1 MSHHYRNLFMIARQN
16 DEKYSLL
23 LFDIYV
29 NLMLV
34 TQSKVDPKEADT
46 SPKQA
51 LNALRIYL

>member
-1 MSHHYRNLFMIARQN
+1 MIARQN

-23 LFDIYV
+23 LIDIYV

-34 TQSKVDPKEADT
+34 TQSKVDPKETDK

>member
-1 MSHHYRNLFMIARQN
+1 MIARQN